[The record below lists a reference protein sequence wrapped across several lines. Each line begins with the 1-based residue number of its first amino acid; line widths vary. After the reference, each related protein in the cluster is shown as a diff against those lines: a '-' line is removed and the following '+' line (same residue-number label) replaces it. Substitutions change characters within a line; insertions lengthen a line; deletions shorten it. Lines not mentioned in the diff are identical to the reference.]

1 MSEIA
6 LILALFTVLLT
17 LFTVLLERKFLAYAQ
32 RRMGPAI
39 MGRNGAFQI
48 VLDLVKLLTKE
59 VFLIPRPTTALAPI
73 FLSLL
78 YAVQLLFSQNFI
90 WGPSLFVF
98 ENVDSLIL
106 YHLILVLFSNILFV
120 LVGLLSQSRYA
131 IIGTVRALVH
141 VLSLDIFV
149 TILYSLLIFSSQ
161 SANFHDFVLIQ
172 NIYWF
177 FFLYSP
183 AASAF
188 VVVLLLEA
196 KRAPFDHA
204 ETESEVVAGY
214 AVEYS
219 GPMLMMIMLAEYLH
233 LVISSVHFVVFFCG
247 GWFALKFFWFLPP
260 FFLTPHDFTHFNEIF
275 NNFFRII

>member
-1 MSEIA
+1 MSEFA
-6 LILALFTVLLT
+6 LILALLTILIT

-32 RRMGPAI
+32 RRMGPSV

-59 VFLIPRPTTALAPI
+59 LFLIPRPTTALAPI

-90 WGPSLFVF
+90 WGPSIFIF

-120 LVGLLSQSRYA
+120 IVGLLSQSRYA
-131 IIGTVRALVH
+131 IIGTVRALIH
-141 VLSLDIFV
+141 VISLDIFI
-149 TILYSLLIFSSQ
+149 TILYSLLIFSAQ
-161 SANFHDFVLIQ
+161 SANFHDFIIVQ
-172 NIYWF
+172 NIFWF

-188 VVVLLLEA
+188 IVILLLEA

-214 AVEYS
+214 AVEYN
-219 GPMLMMIMLAEYLH
+219 GPMLLMIMLSEYLH
-233 LVISSVHFVVFFCG
+233 LVISSVHFVIFFSG
-247 GWFALKFFWFLPP
+247 GWFALKFFFFLPS
-260 FFLTPHDFTHFNEIF
+260 FFIVPHDVHYWYGLFL
-275 NNFFRII
+275 